1 MDIFMKL
8 TIITGSAEAAR
19 EVINLMVAEGYM
31 DDDEFSNED
40 EE

>member
-8 TIITGSAEAAR
+8 TIITGSAEAAQ
-19 EVINLMVAEGYM
+19 EVIDLMVAEGYM
-31 DDDEFSNED
+31 DDDYSD